1 MNKTETYKQFL
12 FASGGIFLSV
22 AAVFTLITGISLA
35 QQRNTTNSAQN
46 TITVTGNAEVNTKPD
61 IAVIS
66 YTLRGEGKTSLEAET
81 AIKSDIEKLSYDL
94 KKAGIKE
101 DDIKTIAHTVNPK
114 YEYLQPKCTQYNCP
128 QGESKLVGYEVFHNE
143 TIKVRDLAKSS
154 DFMGIITA
162 AKVYSVNGPDM
173 KIEDPIKQKTEAR
186 EKAIAQARESA
197 KKLAKSLDVKLGS
210 MVSFSENGDTGGYPQ
225 PMYFAKAEMAAMDS
239 AGNSPASAA
248 INIGTETTTA
258 TVTLVYRIK

>member
-12 FASGGIFLSV
+12 FASGGVFLSI
-22 AAVFTLITGISLA
+22 AAIIILITGITFTK
-35 QQRNTTNSAQN
+35 QQGSVNDAQN

-61 IAVIS
+61 IAVITYS
-66 YTLRGEGKTSLEAET
+66 LRGEGKTSKEAEDV
-81 AIKSDIEKLSYDL
+81 IKADIEKLSNDL
-94 KKAGIKE
+94 KSAGIKD
-101 DDIKTIAHTVNPK
+101 DDIKTQSHTVNPK
-114 YEYLQPKCTQYNCP
+114 YEYTQPKCTQYNCP
-128 QGESKLVGYEVFHNE
+128 PGESKLVGYEVFHNE

-197 KKLAKSLDVKLGS
+197 KKLAKSLDVRLGKI
-210 MVSFSENGDTGGYPQ
+210 VSFSENGDGGYPQ
-225 PMYFAKAEMAAMDS
+225 PMYYAKAEMASMDS
-239 AGNSPASAA
+239 VSAA
-248 INIGTETTTA
+248 PSAPINIGTETTTA
-258 TVTLVYRIK
+258 TVTIVYRIK